1 MLRKAKP
8 TKRFLTPMVLII
20 LISVSFLV
28 SIQPPSIAQGND
40 CPGNLVAN
48 GNFQN
53 GLVAGPLGG
62 GGAVSN
68 WSRAYGSTPD
78 VSVLGH
84 DPGSVGMWGNLAVGE
99 GLQQNLGGSALVS
112 GKTYLVSL
120 WVKWVYDANKQN
132 YAKFKLRAS
141 SNALPSVA
149 AVGNTIGLTGHITGP
164 AWQPVSFIWT
174 APLGGP
180 FPFLTISVENDL
192 SNASGPDTSY
202 GAVDDIC
209 IREAPKPDFS
219 ATTACLGDPTAFT
232 STAAGATSW
241 NWNFGDGSPNGTQQN
256 PTHTY
261 ASPGTYNVTLCIN
274 GMTNCIT
281 KPVTVNPRPPVP
293 VITGPSTYCGNLTG
307 TYSVL
312 ATSGVSY
319 SWNVTNGII
328 NGPSTG
334 NSVSVTWA
342 GTGTGTI
349 SVTVTNQNRCSSKA
363 TLIVEGCNVYQG
375 ECCSH
380 VHLTTGLQSLV
391 DKGSG
396 DYDFTATLS
405 TSQSNIIRVTADLIS
420 SSLTY
425 SAPSCG
431 TAGPVNG
438 YVKSAPNV
446 GNLIATVNVPKGH
459 LVTWH
464 GGPANL
470 NSGTSFLMQIK
481 FPPPPVNPRCQDYL
495 TFCVKY
501 TFTDSECHTCEVIV
515 CYGPFRRVGDPSPIP
530 DEIKDMKITP

>member
-1 MLRKAKP
+1 MLRKVKP
-8 TKRFLTPMVLII
+8 TRRFLTPMILII
-20 LISVSFLV
+20 LMSVSFLV
-28 SIQPPSIAQGND
+28 SIQRPSIAQGND

-53 GLVAGPLGG
+53 GLIAGQLGG

-68 WSRAYGSTPD
+68 WSRAYGTPD
-78 VSVLGH
+78 VSISGH

-99 GLQQNLGGSALVS
+99 GLQQNLGASALVS

-120 WVKWVYDANKQN
+120 WVKWGNDPNKQN

-141 SNALPSVA
+141 NTALSSVT
-149 AVGNTIGLTGHITGP
+149 AVGNPIGLTGHITGP
-164 AWQPVSFIWT
+164 AWQPVSFTWT
-174 APLGGP
+174 APPGGP

-192 SNASGPDTSY
+192 SNPNGPDTSY
-202 GAVDDIC
+202 GYVDDIC
-209 IREAPKPDFS
+209 IREAPRPDFS

-232 STAAGATSW
+232 STTAGATSW

-261 ASPGTYNVTLCIN
+261 ASAGTYNVTLCIN

-281 KPVTVNPRPPVP
+281 KPVTVNPKPPVP
-293 VITGPSTYCGNLTG
+293 VITGPSTYCGNLTA
-307 TYSVL
+307 TYSVP
-312 ATSGVSY
+312 ATGGVFY
-319 SWNVTNGII
+319 SWTASNGTI
-328 NGPSTG
+328 NGSSIG
-334 NSVSVTWA
+334 NSVNVTWA

-349 SVTVTNQNRCSSKA
+349 SVTVTNKNKCSSKA

-375 ECCSH
+375 ECCRS
-380 VHLTTGLQSLV
+380 VHLTTGPQSLV
-391 DKGSG
+391 DKTNGI
-396 DYDFTATLS
+396 YDFTPTLS
-405 TSQSNIIRVTADLIS
+405 TNQSNIIRVTADLIS

-438 YVKSAPNV
+438 YVITAPNV
-446 GNLIATVNVPKGH
+446 GNLIASVNVPNGH

-470 NSGTSFLMQIK
+470 NTGTSFLITIK
-481 FPPPPVNPRCQDYL
+481 FPPPPVNPRCQDFL

-515 CYGPFRRVGDPSPIP
+515 CYGPFKRGGGPGPIP
-530 DEIKDMKITP
+530 VEIMDMKITP